1 MTSSENSEISIN
13 GYHSKN
19 EFSAVIETEASLESK
34 PHQSSRHLDILW
46 VCLMVLTIINA
57 AIAEQAE
64 PSFLVTLVICSIIV
78 LKARLVIDYFME
90 LKSASPYIYHLMN
103 AYFYVFPVLA
113 LLVWLFP
120 EQLVELIQLV
130 P

>member
-1 MTSSENSEISIN
+1 MTHSENPSISIDSN
-13 GYHSKN
+13 HSINKL
-19 EFSAVIETEASLESK
+19 SAILETEAPREPK
-34 PHQSSRHLDILW
+34 PQKSSRHLDILW
-46 VCLMVLTIINA
+46 LCLMILTIINA

-64 PSFLVTLVICSIIV
+64 PSFLVTLIICSIIV

-90 LKSASPYIYHLMN
+90 LKGASPYIYHLMN

-113 LLVWLFP
+113 LFVWLYP